1 MKCQFFSTNTSLPS
15 PNPGARRLRPKWQLD
30 EGSHIFSI
38 LFSLL
43 SQFTTFAPMKR
54 EIKGNACVFCASSAS
69 IDSRYLDAARELGT
83 LLARRGWRCVNGGGA
98 VGLMGAVTDG
108 TLDAGGEVTGVIPK
122 FMVDNGWCYD
132 RLEDVIVTADMHQR
146 KQMMSEMADAVIALP
161 GGVGTLEE
169 LLETLTW
176 RQLSLVKV
184 PVIILNTLGYYDP
197 LLAMLGHAINEGF
210 MKPVHSRLWSVASTP
225 LEAIDMLEHAE
236 TIEFESKY

>member
-1 MKCQFFSTNTSLPS
+1 
-15 PNPGARRLRPKWQLD
+15 
-30 EGSHIFSI
+30 
-38 LFSLL
+38 
-43 SQFTTFAPMKR
+43 MKR
-54 EIKGNACVFCASSAS
+54 EMRGNVCVFCASSAN
-69 IDSRYLDAARELGT
+69 IDSRYLDDARELGR
-83 LLARRGWRCVNGGGA
+83 LLAEGGWRCVNGGGA

-176 RQLSLVKV
+176 RQLGLIKT
-184 PVIILNTLGYYDP
+184 PIIILNTMGYYDA
-197 LLAMLGHAINEGF
+197 LLAMLRHAIDERF
-210 MKPVHSRLWSVASTP
+210 MKPSHSQLWQVAATP
-225 LEAIDMLEHAE
+225 QQAISMLENGKPVE
-236 TIEFESKY
+236 IESKY